1 MSDLNHELKKIE
13 KEAELGLE
21 EIVGLKK
28 PFYKKAIFWL
38 LTIFLIVLIVLGIGY
53 FSYWQPLK
61 NTFVLAGQTQSYFE
75 KAQTDLLA
83 ANFSE
88 AKKDIETAQ
97 KLLENLEKNVNK
109 LDSPLMIGY
118 LHNQYE
124 SIKIIIDSIQEFS
137 SGLYLVANLS
147 HDVLTSV
154 KQDLNNKNTTL
165 SQQKRLEIL
174 SRLAQANPSLNGAK
188 AQINLSL
195 LTLDQID
202 QEKLNSQL
210 KKYYLTLKAKL
221 IFLQGFLEQATGLSE
236 VLPKVL
242 GLGQEKTYLFLLQNS
257 NELRPT
263 GGFIG
268 TVGILK
274 LKNGQIISFNT
285 NDVYDYDRFAINKKM
300 AVIAPEPLKKY
311 LNISSWYLRDSNWSA
326 DFPLA
331 AKKIEW
337 FYHEE
342 AGLSDGALENIRI
355 DGIIAITPKMVED
368 VLNALGAVEVDS
380 FIFNKDNF
388 VSQLQYLVEV
398 GFQAQKVPFFQRKN
412 IIGRL
417 SQELISRLD
426 KLNFEGW
433 LAIFKSLFNNL
444 NQKNI
449 LIYSKDANLQNLTT
463 EQNWSGAINNTP
475 DDFLMVVDANLA
487 ALKSNQCVERQI
499 KYSLLPVE
507 DKIKAR
513 VDINYKNNCSFTWQ
527 TTRYRTYT
535 RIYVPL
541 GSKWL
546 KTEGSMDTDRSPK
559 KGFTDLSEE
568 NNKTIFGTFIA
579 IEPGKTGTL
588 SFEYNLPDYLI
599 KKISASSF
607 YHLYLQKQPG
617 TKNDKIFLDLQFD
630 QKIKKSLPENS
641 TLLNADRYQLTT
653 NLETDREIKLEF

>member
-28 PFYKKAIFWL
+28 PFYKKTLFWL

-61 NTFVLAGQTQSYFE
+61 NAFGLANQTQNYFE

-137 SGLYLVANLS
+137 SGLYLIANLS

-221 IFLQGFLEQATGLSE
+221 ILLQGFLEQATGLSE

-311 LNISSWYLRDSNWSA
+311 LNVASWYLRDSNWSA

-342 AGLSDGALENIRI
+342 AGLSDSALENIRI

-368 VLNALGAVEVDS
+368 VLSALGAVEVDS

-398 GFQAQKVPFFQRKN
+398 GFQAQKVP
-412 IIGRL
+412 
-417 SQELISRLD
+417 
-426 KLNFEGW
+426 
-433 LAIFKSLFNNL
+433 
-444 NQKNI
+444 
-449 LIYSKDANLQNLTT
+449 
-463 EQNWSGAINNTP
+463 
-475 DDFLMVVDANLA
+475 
-487 ALKSNQCVERQI
+487 
-499 KYSLLPVE
+499 
-507 DKIKAR
+507 
-513 VDINYKNNCSFTWQ
+513 
-527 TTRYRTYT
+527 
-535 RIYVPL
+535 
-541 GSKWL
+541 
-546 KTEGSMDTDRSPK
+546 
-559 KGFTDLSEE
+559 
-568 NNKTIFGTFIA
+568 
-579 IEPGKTGTL
+579 
-588 SFEYNLPDYLI
+588 
-599 KKISASSF
+599 
-607 YHLYLQKQPG
+607 
-617 TKNDKIFLDLQFD
+617 
-630 QKIKKSLPENS
+630 
-641 TLLNADRYQLTT
+641 
-653 NLETDREIKLEF
+653 